1 MPVTSAP
8 APRPLA
14 PTPSP
19 TGSGLGTSP
28 VLGAAIILFCLFL
41 IVQIAIDV
49 PDLRS
54 APALVD
60 FDAFYVVGLLIH
72 EGRLAEAYHLPTL
85 VAAYREMSGLDSFMP
100 WTYPPQ
106 FNLIAALLPTLPR
119 GYAYLVFTGGSFLAY
134 LWVLRR
140 LAGPAATMV
149 LALTLPILLVQLAC
163 GQNGF
168 LTGALVGW
176 MAIAVVERRPG
187 AGVPLGLM
195 AIKPHLGLAL
205 GLWALARGRWDIV
218 GWAVAV
224 GALGALAATVA
235 FGPGVWLAFRSGVAE
250 AAGFLAAGDYPLFRM
265 TSLYAALHRLGV
277 DPALAMAAQGALGLA
292 AAGVVIWVARRDL
305 AVRPALAL
313 ACAAT
318 LMISPYTYDYD
329 LTILGL
335 ALALLASDL
344 LARARRVEVVG
355 LMALFWAGG
364 GWGLVRSLMN
374 HGLDPAEVGI
384 VQGTAPS
391 IGAPLLFAALA
402 LAARILMRKAPDAA

>member
-1 MPVTSAP
+1 
-8 APRPLA
+8 
-14 PTPSP
+14 
-19 TGSGLGTSP
+19 
-28 VLGAAIILFCLFL
+28 
-41 IVQIAIDV
+41 
-49 PDLRS
+49 
-54 APALVD
+54 
-60 FDAFYVVGLLIH
+60 
-72 EGRLAEAYHLPTL
+72 
-85 VAAYREMSGLDSFMP
+85 
-100 WTYPPQ
+100 
-106 FNLIAALLPTLPR
+106 
-119 GYAYLVFTGGSFLAY
+119 
-134 LWVLRR
+134 
-140 LAGPAATMV
+140 MV
-149 LALTLPILLVQLAC
+149 LSLTLPILLIQLAC

-168 LTGALVGW
+168 LTAALIGW
-176 MAIAVVERRPG
+176 MAVAVVERRSG

-224 GALGALAATVA
+224 GAAGALAATVA

-329 LTILGL
+329 LTILGV
-335 ALALLASDL
+335 ALALVAPDL
-344 LARARRVEVVG
+344 LARARRIEM
-355 LMALFWAGG
+355 MALTALLWAAG
-364 GWGLVRSLMN
+364 GWGLVRSLTI
-374 HGLDPAEVGI
+374 HGLDVEAARAI
-384 VQGTAPS
+384 QNAAPS
-391 IGAPLLFAALA
+391 IGAPLLLAALA
-402 LAARILMRKAPDAA
+402 LVVRVLARKQPRAV